1 MEGTRLPQ
9 RDKLKFG
16 SQLQEVRAHFSVR
29 HVSNKKNDN
38 NFARILAN
46 QWNIKIECS
55 SHALIVP
62 ELVILSIC
70 LVVQWVVAHLG
81 AILLLQK
88 TSV

>member
-16 SQLQEVRAHFSVR
+16 SQLQEVCAHFSVR

-62 ELVILSIC
+62 EPVILSIC